1 MEHWFHG
8 DGAHSADLEAD
19 AKALGVILPEPER
32 RDFVVWEENQ
42 EAVEMFLQ
50 VQTQWRTG
58 GGGGMVGMDYG
69 AIAWLLR
76 LYRVKDQ
83 RAILEDLQ
91 VMEATVLET
100 MAKKGG

>member
-1 MEHWFHG
+1 VVDER
-8 DGAHSADLEAD
+8 AADLRAM
-19 AKALGVILPEPER
+19 GLPEDQIAKIAPEQAAVH
-32 RDFVVWEENQ
+32 FEVLPENW
-42 EAVEMFLQ
+42 EAVQFFLRC
-50 VQTQWRTG
+50 QTQWRTG